1 MAHLRKLMM
10 IKEEIKKNQKVECV
24 KELKAR
30 GTKFNEDADID
41 VLLEELQ
48 KIEDKEKQHLKNAS
62 LKLFKHTN
70 YFEIARRKAEKKKL
84 EA

>member
-1 MAHLRKLMM
+1 M
-10 IKEEIKKNQKVECV
+10 
-24 KELKAR
+24 
-30 GTKFNEDADID
+30 D

-48 KIEDKEKQHLKNAS
+48 KIEDKEKQHLKNAA
-62 LKLFKHTN
+62 LKLFKHTH